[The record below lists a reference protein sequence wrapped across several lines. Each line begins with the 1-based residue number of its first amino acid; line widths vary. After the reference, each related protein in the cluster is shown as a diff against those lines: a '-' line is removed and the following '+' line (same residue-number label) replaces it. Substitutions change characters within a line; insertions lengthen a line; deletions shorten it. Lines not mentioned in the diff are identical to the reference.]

1 MSSIKTLLI
10 ADDHPIFRK
19 GLMDLLQHSFPKVK
33 IIECHNGTEAIDG
46 ILKQKPDIAILD
58 INMPEANGLDVCKR
72 VIKEQSSTKIIILT
86 MYQEKEMIKNAMLS
100 GAMGYILKDNA
111 VDEIM
116 DCVNTVAN
124 GENYI
129 GTAMLPYH
137 NELSIEDKKKQQ
149 LVEGLKALSQAELKT
164 LKLVSQNKTSK
175 EISEL
180 LFLSE
185 KTVENYR
192 SRICQKLELPPR
204 NNSLVIW
211 ISENKELL
219 SYISEF

>member
-1 MSSIKTLLI
+1 
-10 ADDHPIFRK
+10 
-19 GLMDLLQHSFPKVK
+19 
-33 IIECHNGTEAIDG
+33 
-46 ILKQKPDIAILD
+46 
-58 INMPEANGLDVCKR
+58 
-72 VIKEQSSTKIIILT
+72 
-86 MYQEKEMIKNAMLS
+86 
-100 GAMGYILKDNA
+100 
-111 VDEIM
+111 
-116 DCVNTVAN
+116 
-124 GENYI
+124 
-129 GTAMLPYH
+129 MLPH
-137 NELSIEDKKKQQ
+137 HTELSIEDKKKQQ
-149 LVEGLKALSQAELKT
+149 LIDGLKNLSQAELKT

-185 KTVENYR
+185 KTIENYR